1 MSYYQN
7 IHRYFSYIG
16 VLIFSSLVKLLF
28 SYLIVHEF
36 NVFYLIIYYFA
47 VLSDSAK
54 RLDYDLT
61 GNYEIDKYTLRVR
74 SFIISSGV
82 ELPTCVC

>member
-1 MSYYQN
+1 M
-7 IHRYFSYIG
+7 YFI
-16 VLIFSSLVKLLF
+16 LL
-28 SYLIVHEF
+28 
-36 NVFYLIIYYFA
+36 YYFA

-74 SFIISSGV
+74 SFLISSGV